1 MSKREIHP
9 GRETTV
15 NAKNEGKPGKT
26 GSGKLGLFGGIY
38 VAGFLATTSYYVISG
53 FTGCEARTLTGRCF
67 DFGLMIEALIF
78 SLIWP
83 LHWLLEIVEAI
94 AG

>member
-1 MSKREIHP
+1 MS
-9 GRETTV
+9 V
-15 NAKNEGKPGKT
+15 NAKNKRKPSKSS
-26 GSGKLGLFGGIY
+26 SGKLGLFGGIY
-38 VAGFLATTSYYVISG
+38 VVGLVVPASYYVISG

-67 DFGLMIEALIF
+67 DFELMVEALVF

-83 LHWLLEIVEAI
+83 LHWLLEIIEAI